1 MVNLLQELNRE
12 TAGVIERVRSSL
24 VEIRNSGGGVG
35 SAVIWHS
42 NGLLITN
49 AHVIQRKGLEVR
61 FRDGRIL
68 PARVLGYDD
77 ENDIAAL
84 GVEGHDLPVAEIGDS
99 RELRPGQCVFALG
112 NPWGVIGSVTAGIVV
127 GTDGAGSNMRADD
140 REWIVVDLQLRPG
153 NSGGP
158 LVDVGGRLVGI
169 NTMISGPEVGLAV
182 PTHVVQGFLAR
193 LGESRMKQRDQAD
206 HNWLA

>member
-1 MVNLLQELNRE
+1 L
-12 TAGVIERVRSSL
+12 
-24 VEIRNSGGGVG
+24 
-35 SAVIWHS
+35 
-42 NGLLITN
+42 
-49 AHVIQRKGLEVR
+49 
-61 FRDGRIL
+61 RDGRIL
-68 PARVLGYDD
+68 SARVLGYDA

-84 GVEGHDLPVAEIGDS
+84 GVDGHKLPVAEIGDS

-127 GTDGAGSNMRADD
+127 GTDGARSKMRAGD

-169 NTMISGPEVGLAV
+169 NAVMSGPEVGLAV
-182 PTHVVQGFLAR
+182 PIHVVKGFLAR
-193 LGESRMKQRDQAD
+193 LGELRKKQRGKAD
-206 HNWLA
+206 HSWLT